1 MEERMFVWPP
11 PTDTVAIFAG
21 VILERLKS
29 NWIHVGFLYRIEDS
43 DAYVLHLWGHRKLL
57 HEPPREGQLCV
68 LCEIEPVRLPSIAAF
83 ARRLYRKNKN
93 QGIPYAFSSPEQ
105 DWFSAEGS
113 LLLGP
118 ERLGLTCANFVLAL
132 YRAAGLPLVQLDT
145 WPAREDDAAWQQS
158 VLDEWAPAIAEARQK
173 TQEHF
178 AQVQNE
184 IGTVRCR
191 PTEIGG
197 AALASEFPCAF
208 DTALRHALEVERSLP
223 ERPAA
228 LSVQT

>member
-11 PTDTVAIFAG
+11 PSNTGGVFAG

-29 NWIHVGFLYRIEDS
+29 DWTHVGFLYRREAS
-43 DAYVLHLWGHRKLL
+43 DTYVLHLWGHRKLL

-68 LCEIEPVRLPSIAAF
+68 LCEIEPVRLPSLIAF
-83 ARRLYRKNKN
+83 AHHLYQKNKN

-105 DWFSAEGS
+105 DWFSVEGG

-118 ERLGLTCANFVLAL
+118 ERLGLTCANFVLAIF
-132 YRAAGLPLVQLDT
+132 RAAGLPLVQLDT
-145 WPAREDDAAWQQS
+145 WPVREDDSAWQKS
-158 VLDEWAPAIAEARQK
+158 VLDEWAPAIKRAKKKKQK
-173 TQEHF
+173 HF
-178 AQVQNE
+178 AQVRNE

-191 PTEIGG
+191 PAEIGG

-208 DTALRHALEVERSLP
+208 DTAVKLAVGVESALPV
-223 ERPAA
+223 RPA
-228 LSVQT
+228 

>member
-1 MEERMFVWPP
+1 MEERIFLWPP
-11 PTDTVAIFAG
+11 PPTTGGVFAG
-21 VILERLKS
+21 VVLERLKS
-29 NWIHVGFLYRIEDS
+29 NWTHVGFLYRIERS
-43 DAYVLHLWGHRKLL
+43 DAYVLHLWGHRQLV

-68 LCEIEPVRLPSIAAF
+68 LCEIEPVRLPSLAAF

-105 DWFSAEGS
+105 EWFSTEGS

-118 ERLGLTCANFVLAL
+118 ERLGLTCGNFVLAL
-132 YRAAGLPLVQLDT
+132 FRAAGLPLVQLDT
-145 WPAREDDAAWQQS
+145 WPVREDDSLWQQS
-158 VLDEWAPAIAEARQK
+158 VLDEWAPAIAEAKQK

-178 AQVQNE
+178 AQVRNE

-191 PTEIGG
+191 PAEIGG

-208 DTALRHALEVERSLP
+208 DTAVKLATDVEQALP
-223 ERPAA
+223 ARP
-228 LSVQT
+228 S

>member
-1 MEERMFVWPP
+1 M
-11 PTDTVAIFAG
+11 
-21 VILERLKS
+21 
-29 NWIHVGFLYRIEDS
+29 
-43 DAYVLHLWGHRKLL
+43 
-57 HEPPREGQLCV
+57 
-68 LCEIEPVRLPSIAAF
+68 RLPSLAAF
-83 ARRLYRKNKN
+83 ARRLYRKNKS

-145 WPAREDDAAWQQS
+145 WPVREDDSAWQQS
-158 VLDEWAPAIAEARQK
+158 VLEEWAPAIAEAKQK

-178 AQVQNE
+178 AQVRNE

-191 PTEIGG
+191 PSEIGG

-208 DTALRHALEVERSLP
+208 DTAVKLAVEVERALP
-223 ERPAA
+223 ARPA
-228 LSVQT
+228 

>member
-1 MEERMFVWPP
+1 MEERMFIWPP
-11 PTDTVAIFAG
+11 TTDIAGVFAG

-43 DAYVLHLWGHRKLL
+43 DTYVLHLWGHRKLV
-57 HEPPREGQLCV
+57 HEPPRQGQLCI

-105 DWFSAEGS
+105 DWFSAEGG

-145 WPAREDDAAWQQS
+145 WPARADDVAWQQS
-158 VLDEWAPAIAEARQK
+158 VLDEWAPAIEGAREK
-173 TQEHF
+173 TREHF
-178 AQVQNE
+178 AQVQSE

-197 AALASEFPCAF
+197 AAIASQFPCPFGVAVELA
-208 DTALRHALEVERSLP
+208 TAVELALP
-223 ERPAA
+223 DRPAA
-228 LSVQT
+228 QPIRE

>member
-1 MEERMFVWPP
+1 MEERMFTWPP
-11 PTDTVAIFAG
+11 ATERVNVFVG

-29 NWIHVGFLYRIEDS
+29 NWIHLGFLYRIENS
-43 DAYVLHLWGHRKLL
+43 DTYVLHLWGHRKLL
-57 HEPPREGQLCV
+57 HEVPRGRQLCI
-68 LCEIEPVRLPSIAAF
+68 LCEVEPVRIPAIAAF

-105 DWFSAEGS
+105 DWFSADGH

-132 YRAAGLPLVQLDT
+132 YRAVGFPLIQLNT
-145 WPAREDDAAWQQS
+145 WPLRSDDAAWQGT
-158 VLDEWAPAIAEARQK
+158 VLAEWAPDIAGARQK

-178 AQVQNE
+178 EQVRSE

-191 PTEIGG
+191 PLEIGG
-197 AALASEFPCAF
+197 AALSADLPCDF
-208 DTALRHALEVERSLP
+208 DTALRLAVEVDGAL
-223 ERPAA
+223 PAK
-228 LSVQT
+228 T

>member
-1 MEERMFVWPP
+1 MEERMFPWPP
-11 PTDTVAIFAG
+11 PSKTDGVFAG

-29 NWIHVGFLYRIEDS
+29 DWTHVGFLYRIEDS

-68 LCEIEPVRLPSIAAF
+68 LCEIEPVRLPSLAAF

-145 WPAREDDAAWQQS
+145 WPVREDDSAWQQS
-158 VLDEWAPAIAEARQK
+158 VLAEWAPAIAEAKQK

-178 AQVQNE
+178 AQVRNE

-197 AALASEFPCAF
+197 AALASEFPCSF
-208 DTALRHALEVERSLP
+208 DTAIKLAVEVERALP
-223 ERPAA
+223 PRPA
-228 LSVQT
+228 

>member
-1 MEERMFVWPP
+1 MEERMFPWPP
-11 PTDTVAIFAG
+11 APNTDGVFAG

-29 NWIHVGFLYRIEDS
+29 DWTHVGFLYRIEDS
-43 DAYVLHLWGHRKLL
+43 DAYVLHLWGHRKLM

-68 LCEIEPVRLPSIAAF
+68 LCEIEPVRLPSLAAF

-118 ERLGLTCANFVLAL
+118 ERLGLTCGNFVLAL

-145 WPAREDDAAWQQS
+145 WPEREDDAAWQQS
-158 VLDEWAPAIAEARQK
+158 VLDEWAPAIAEAKQK
-173 TQEHF
+173 TQGHF
-178 AQVQNE
+178 AQVRNE

-191 PTEIGG
+191 PAEIGA

-208 DTALRHALEVERSLP
+208 DTAVKLAIDVERALP
-223 ERPAA
+223 SKTA
-228 LSVQT
+228 Q